1 MWKDLSMGEKAA
13 LMKIA
18 VNSGIHSIDDIVN
31 TYNEYANGGY
41 KPSDSI
47 KKRIS
52 TWEGSS
58 MKTNRS
64 FDAEAKD
71 FNASLPQGAT
81 SRLSQQ
87 QLDGL
92 YSYSYNVGAGNF
104 RKRVKP
110 VLSRYLQGKA
120 TSEDVQKAM
129 WASKDNQLRGL
140 AKRRNVERAMF
151 GNGKVAPLSFK
162 NNYPIRNNAIN
173 NYALSD
179 SVNNIIYGNI
189 DNMFP
194 VEEPTETYIPP
205 LQKSDFTSILDNES
219 SDTNNYLNDS
229 EIEFTNNNETSS
241 IYDFINSV
249 NNSVPQHYDVYKTFA
264 EGGELDKKPK
274 SNSLGITLDT
284 TSLDAPTLETPMD
297 EIGGT
302 LLSRPVE
309 DETSQPYLKDN
320 NNFSV
325 EPSKINLD
333 NIKTTFPYTRN
344 NFQEAADF
352 YKDDYLYRLKKARPN
367 VTQQD
372 VDDAFNAIS
381 TKPYEGLASTA
392 KAGYSRDYNS
402 IILPTKRDMES
413 DYNTEDLVHEYSHGL
428 DAKFGLSSP
437 TNDELFHNLS
447 DSEIEQLR
455 KRRAYD
461 SNLLNN
467 AYTLKYSGQE
477 SNLTK
482 RKEQRAVNTELRE
495 AIQKQAALK
504 GKKVTREGLD
514 KYIDAL
520 PSEDLL
526 KAIESLNTGY
536 TEGMDALYLK
546 YKEKDIKKALKE
558 VAFNNYNNNITG
570 ILNG

>member
-13 LMKIA
+13 LIKIA

-31 TYNEYANGGY
+31 TYNQYKNGGY

-64 FDAEAKD
+64 FDAEARD
-71 FNASLPQGAT
+71 FNYSLPQGAT
-81 SRLSQQ
+81 SRLTQQ

-104 RKRVKP
+104 RKRVTP

-120 TSEDVQKAM
+120 TSEEVQRAM
-129 WASKDNQLRGL
+129 WASKDSKLRGL

-151 GNGKVAPLSFK
+151 GKGKVPPISFENVNYNRNNTV
-162 NNYPIRNNAIN
+162 NNYPLNNDI
-173 NYALSD
+173 
-179 SVNNIIYGNI
+179 NNIIYGNL
-189 DNMFP
+189 DNIFP
-194 VEEPTETYIPP
+194 IEEPEEIYIPP
-205 LQKSDFTSILDNES
+205 LQKSVFSNNLDTEVVSEGN
-219 SDTNNYLNDS
+219 DLNNQ
-229 EIEFTNNNETSS
+229 EIDYNNEPSS
-241 IYDFINSV
+241 IYSFISNV
-249 NNSVPQHYDVYKTFA
+249 DNTTPQHYDVYKTFA

-274 SNSLGITLDT
+274 NNSLGITLDST
-284 TSLDAPTLETPMD
+284 TLEAPLIEAPMD

-302 LLSRPVE
+302 LLSRPVN
-309 DETSQPYLKDN
+309 DETPKPYLKDDTSN
-320 NNFSV
+320 V
-325 EPSKINLD
+325 ESSNINID
-333 NIKTTFPYTRN
+333 NVKATFPYTRN
-344 NFQEAADF
+344 NFQEAANF

-372 VDDAFNAIS
+372 VDTAFNAIS
-381 TKPYEGLASTA
+381 TRPYEGLTSAA

-413 DYNTEDLVHEYSHGL
+413 DYNTEDIVHEYSHGL

-437 TNDELFHNLS
+437 TKDELFHNLS

-455 KRRAYD
+455 KRREYD
-461 SNLLNN
+461 NKLLND
-467 AYTLKYSGQE
+467 AYTLRYSGQE
-477 SNLTK
+477 SNVTK

-495 AIQKQAALK
+495 AIQRQAALK
-504 GKKVTREGLD
+504 GKNVARESLD

-526 KAIESLNTGY
+526 KAIESLSTGY
-536 TEGMDALYLK
+536 TEGIDALYLK